1 MFSCALPLQKHS
13 YLFVGK
19 VKGRSA
25 TDGELSPISGSHCS
39 VFFLFIHLNEP
50 TAFFFTRVFVLL
62 AFCRAHC
69 YLRGVCEQ
77 SKLQMVCGEKGG
89 KRSQMESDIYPETAV
104 DPVIYISAY
113 TAITMCLSFCSG
125 GSQ

>member
-1 MFSCALPLQKHS
+1 MNQQ
-13 YLFVGK
+13 
-19 VKGRSA
+19 
-25 TDGELSPISGSHCS
+25 
-39 VFFLFIHLNEP
+39 FFF
-50 TAFFFTRVFVLL
+50 FFFTRVSVLL
-62 AFCRAHC
+62 AFCWAHC

-77 SKLQMVCGEKGG
+77 SKLRMVCGGKGREKC
-89 KRSQMESDIYPETAV
+89 QMESDIYSEKAV